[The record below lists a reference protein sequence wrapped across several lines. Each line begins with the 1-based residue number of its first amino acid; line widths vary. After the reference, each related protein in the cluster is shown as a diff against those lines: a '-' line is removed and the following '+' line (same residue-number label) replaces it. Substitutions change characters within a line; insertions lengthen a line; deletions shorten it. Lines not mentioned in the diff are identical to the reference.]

1 MSVVKNFSQV
11 DQSGRLGEQVFYVV
25 NGETRARKL
34 AAKVNNPRT
43 VQQMEQRTKWANLVN
58 FYRTN
63 RGWMKYAFENK
74 KRNQSDYNKF
84 MSLNV
89 TNSRIY
95 LPKSFANQGAC
106 VVDAYTM
113 TQGSLPSIE
122 TTKTSTGWATNL
134 YLNDANAIPEN
145 PTIGEVTR
153 QLLTANPA
161 LREGDQLSFIRLTQ
175 QTNPVTGVPYVV
187 VRKYEV
193 ILNSSSVKFF
203 YDYMPI
209 DYIVFDGGTNPNCI
223 EVNDSGYAGGFLMIL
238 SRTIS
243 GKTYVSSQNIVV
255 ANNSAMIDA
264 YSSSNAQQAAI
275 DSYGESVEPFLTSTT
290 AEQDSQ
296 AAVRPSVVGV
306 KINGVSYPPG
316 SNGYPVNLTQN
327 LTIVATFSQDLGSE
341 GTVIAHNKL
350 SVFYEGELE
359 DLTADAV
366 TIDGNTV
373 TITKA
378 LAEAWQGVALAS
390 LDLEVGE
397 DTYRAVWTV
406 PNEATISGL
415 E

>member
-58 FYRTN
+58 FYRAN
-63 RGWMKYAFENK
+63 RDWMKYAFENK

-89 TNSRIY
+89 ASSRIY

-134 YLNDANAIPEN
+134 YLGNANALPEN

-153 QLLTANPA
+153 QLLLANPA
-161 LREGDQLSFIRLTQ
+161 IREGDQISFIRLTQ

-223 EVNDSGYAGGFLMIL
+223 EVNDSGNAGGFLMIL

-243 GKTYVSSQNIVV
+243 GKTYVSSQNIIV
-255 ANNSAMIDA
+255 ANNATMIDA
-264 YSSSNAQQAAI
+264 YSSSNAQQTAI
-275 DSYGESVEPFLTSTT
+275 DSYGESEEPFLTSTT
-290 AEQDSQ
+290 AEADSQ
-296 AAVRPSVVGV
+296 AAVSPSIVAV
-306 KINGVSYPPG
+306 KIEDDPGVPG
-316 SNGYPVNLTQN
+316 STFLVPSISGGDAVELTFNQEITGSVSTAALSMYVSGEKVEVNLVPTSGGTN
-327 LTIVATFSQDLGSE
+327 KRTADFPSGAGYTNAYIADIVLQMND
-341 GTVIAHNKL
+341 GTSFRA
-350 SVFYEGELE
+350 VFY
-359 DLTADAV
+359 
-366 TIDGNTV
+366 
-373 TITKA
+373 
-378 LAEAWQGVALAS
+378 
-390 LDLEVGE
+390 
-397 DTYRAVWTV
+397 V

>member
-25 NGETRARKL
+25 NGETRSRKL

-58 FYRTN
+58 FYRAN
-63 RGWMKYAFENK
+63 RDWMKYAFENK

-89 TNSRIY
+89 ANSRIY

-134 YLNDANAIPEN
+134 YLTDANALPEN
-145 PTIGEVTR
+145 PTVGEVSR
-153 QLLTANPA
+153 QLLEANPA

-193 ILNSSSVKFF
+193 ILNSSSVRFF
-203 YDYMPI
+203 YDFMPI
-209 DYIVFDGGTNPNCI
+209 DYIVFDGGTNPNKI
-223 EVNDSGYAGGFLMIL
+223 EVNDSGNAGGFLVIL

-255 ANNSAMIDA
+255 ANNTALIEA

-275 DSYGESVEPFLTSTT
+275 DSYGESAEPFLTSTT
-290 AEQDSQ
+290 ANIDSQ
-296 AAVRPSVVGV
+296 AATGNSIVSV
-306 KINGVSYPPG
+306 KIDGVEYAPG
-316 SNGYPVNLTQN
+316 TIAYPVTLNTN
-327 LTIVATFSQDLGSE
+327 SSIVVRFSQSVSVG
-341 GTVIAHNKL
+341 GL
-350 SVFYEGELE
+350 SVNALSYWKNGEKSSIQMATGTTSE
-359 DLTADAV
+359 
-366 TIDGNTV
+366 N
-373 TITKA
+373 TITFTPSLEAGVTEIA
-378 LAEAWQGVALAS
+378 LGDLQIQALDNS
-390 LDLEVGE
+390 
-397 DTYRAVWTV
+397 YRAVWIV
-406 PNEATISGL
+406 PNEATVGGL

>member
-43 VQQMEQRTKWANLVN
+43 VSQMEQRTKWANLVN
-58 FYRTN
+58 FYRAN
-63 RGWMKYAFENK
+63 RDWMKYAFENK
-74 KRNQSDYNKF
+74 ARNQSDYNKF

-89 TNSRIY
+89 ASSRIY

-106 VVDAYTM
+106 IVDAYTM

-134 YLNDANAIPEN
+134 YLGNANALPEN

-153 QLLTANPA
+153 QLLLANPA
-161 LREGDQLSFIRLTQ
+161 LREGDQISFIRLTQ

-209 DYIVFDGGTNPNCI
+209 DYIVFDGGVNPNCI
-223 EVNDSGYAGGFLMIL
+223 EVNDSGNAGGFLLIL

-255 ANNSAMIDA
+255 ANNAAMIDA

-275 DSYGESVEPFLTSTT
+275 DSYGESAEPFLTSTT
-290 AEQDSQ
+290 AEADSQ
-296 AAVRPSVVGV
+296 AAVSPSIVSV
-306 KINGVSYPPG
+306 KIEDDNGVPG
-316 SNGYPVNLTQN
+316 STFIVPSISGGDAVEITFNQEITGNVQSAELTMYVGGEKIDVV
-327 LTIVATFSQDLGSE
+327 LTPSAG
-341 GTVIAHNKL
+341 GTTKR
-350 SVFYEGELE
+350 
-359 DLTADAV
+359 TADFPAGADYTNAYIADIV
-366 TIDGNTV
+366 FQLVDGT
-373 TITKA
+373 
-378 LAEAWQGVALAS
+378 S
-390 LDLEVGE
+390 
-397 DTYRAVWTV
+397 YRAVFYV

>member
-25 NGETRARKL
+25 NGETRSRKL

-58 FYRTN
+58 FYRAN
-63 RGWMKYAFENK
+63 RDWMKYAFENK

-89 TNSRIY
+89 AGSRIY
-95 LPKSFANQGAC
+95 LPKSFANQGAS

-134 YLNDANAIPEN
+134 YLSNANALPEN

-153 QLLTANPA
+153 QLLLANPA
-161 LREGDQLSFIRLTQ
+161 LREGDQISFIRLTQ

-223 EVNDSGYAGGFLMIL
+223 EVNDSGNAGGFLMIL

-243 GKTYVSSQNIVV
+243 GKTYVSSQNIIV
-255 ANNSAMIDA
+255 ANNASMIDA

-290 AEQDSQ
+290 AEADSQ
-296 AAVRPSVVGV
+296 AAVSPSIVSV
-306 KINGVSYPPG
+306 KIEDDPGVPG
-316 SNGYPVNLTQN
+316 STFLVPSISGGDAVEITFNQEITGDVGSAQLTMYVGGEEIDIV
-327 LTIVATFSQDLGSE
+327 LTPTAG
-341 GTVIAHNKL
+341 GTNKR
-350 SVFYEGELE
+350 
-359 DLTADAV
+359 TADFPSGANYTNAYIADIV
-366 TIDGNTV
+366 FQLVDGT
-373 TITKA
+373 
-378 LAEAWQGVALAS
+378 S
-390 LDLEVGE
+390 
-397 DTYRAVWTV
+397 YRAVFYV
-406 PNEATISGL
+406 PNEATIGGL

>member
-25 NGETRARKL
+25 NGETRSRKL

-43 VQQMEQRTKWANLVN
+43 LQQMEQRTKWANLVN
-58 FYRTN
+58 FYRAN
-63 RGWMKYAFENK
+63 RDWMKYAFENK

-89 TNSRIY
+89 ASSRIY

-122 TTKTSTGWATNL
+122 TIKTDGGWNTNL
-134 YLNDANAIPEN
+134 YLSDIASIPDN
-145 PTIGEVTR
+145 PTVKEVSE
-153 QLLTANPA
+153 QLLAANPA

-193 ILNSSSVKFF
+193 ILNTSSVKFF
-203 YDYMPI
+203 FAYMPS
-209 DYIVFDGGTNPNCI
+209 DYITFNGGANPACFM
-223 EVNDSGYAGGFLMIL
+223 VRDSGAAGGFLLIL

-255 ANNSAMIDA
+255 ANNTALIDA

-275 DSYGESVEPFLTSTT
+275 DSYGESAEPFLTSST
-290 AEQDSQ
+290 ANEDSQ
-296 AAVRPSVVGV
+296 AATGDSILTVKVDGITHAVGSVV
-306 KINGVSYPPG
+306 YPCGFEAGDVVEVTMNQVPRGNIQYARMVFLKGG
-316 SNGYPVNLTQN
+316 SNPTVQL
-327 LTIVATFSQDLGSE
+327 VD
-341 GTVIAHNKL
+341 VIANGTKITAAIPDNAPDISDYALTDVYL
-350 SVFYEGELE
+350 S
-359 DLTADAV
+359 
-366 TIDGNTV
+366 DG
-373 TITKA
+373 
-378 LAEAWQGVALAS
+378 GM
-390 LDLEVGE
+390 D
-397 DTYRAVWTV
+397 YRAPFSV
-406 PNEATISGL
+406 PNEATIEGL